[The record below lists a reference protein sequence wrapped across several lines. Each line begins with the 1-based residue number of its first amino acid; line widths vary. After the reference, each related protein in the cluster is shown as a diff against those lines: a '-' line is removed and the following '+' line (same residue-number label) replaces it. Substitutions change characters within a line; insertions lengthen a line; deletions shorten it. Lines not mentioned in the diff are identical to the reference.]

1 MRIHY
6 VRSYDTLERLSA
18 LYHIPICMIVKAN
31 GKQTAIR
38 QGEKIMIPGA
48 DFCRMKDSTPAG
60 DMIKTLVRHQVKSGQ
75 TLLDICKRYNTTIYL
90 ILEQNRIS
98 PEDIR
103 PGRMLNIPILGDAY
117 QVHTAKMGDSADRIA
132 MQYHMDKKLL
142 FQLNS
147 LVKDTDIYQGR
158 QVIVKPQATG
168 QGNT

>member
-31 GKQTAIR
+31 GKKTAIR

-48 DFCRMKDSTPAG
+48 DFCRTQDSPPAG
-60 DMIKTLVRHQVKSGQ
+60 DMIKTLVRYQVKSGQ
-75 TLLDICKRYNTTIYL
+75 TLLDICKRFNTTVYL

-103 PGRMLNIPILGDAY
+103 PGRMLNIPILGDGY
-117 QVHTAKMGDSADRIA
+117 QVHTAKVGDSGDRIA
-132 MQYHMDKKLL
+132 LQYHMDKKLL

-147 LVKDTDIYQGR
+147 LIKDTDIYLGR
-158 QVIVKPQATG
+158 QLIVKPQEQEKET
-168 QGNT
+168 T